1 GGIGHLVWVWSVVFH
16 SIRSTNQPMG
26 SRGCFCKRPA
36 AMGNLLL
43 LLPHPAKAKLR
54 PPTAAAKRGTLF
66 FCSFSTDGPSS
77 TMTVSITGATGFVGR
92 RLVQ

>member
-1 GGIGHLVWVWSVVFH
+1 
-16 SIRSTNQPMG
+16 
-26 SRGCFCKRPA
+26 
-36 AMGNLLL
+36 MGNLLL

-66 FCSFSTDGPSS
+66 FCSLSTDGPSS

-92 RLVQ
+92 RLVQKLLSGTYILQYYCHSSASSSSSNAISFLSLSYSYS